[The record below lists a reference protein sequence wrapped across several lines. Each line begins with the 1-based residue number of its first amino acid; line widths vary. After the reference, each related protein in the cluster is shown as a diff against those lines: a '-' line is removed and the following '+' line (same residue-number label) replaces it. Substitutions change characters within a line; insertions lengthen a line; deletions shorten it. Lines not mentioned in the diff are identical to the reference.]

1 MVEGGDRESIWQ
13 LIIYF
18 SRDEVDLEGRI
29 RRCVQVCGR
38 FMRERLVY
46 SLNTFIS
53 GEIRR

>member
-1 MVEGGDRESIWQ
+1 MEGGDRESIWQ